1 MSQIQTI
8 GRRKTSTARTY
19 MKPGS
24 GKIVVNNKPME
35 EYFPMQASQN
45 LVLLPFVAAELENEF
60 DVKITVR
67 GGGHTG
73 QAEACLLGIARAI
86 AEHDPEKRAALKE
99 FDLLTR
105 DDRMVERKKY
115 GQPKARKNFQFSKR

>member
-1 MSQIQTI
+1 MSQIQAI
-8 GRRKTSTARTY
+8 GRRKTSTARAY

-24 GKIVVNNKPME
+24 GKVVVNNKPME

-45 LVLLPFVAAELENEF
+45 LVMLPFVAAELENEF

-86 AEHDPEKRAALKE
+86 VEHDPEKRPALKE
-99 FDLLTR
+99 YDLLTR

>member
-1 MSQIQTI
+1 
-8 GRRKTSTARTY
+8 
-19 MKPGS
+19 
-24 GKIVVNNKPME
+24 
-35 EYFPMQASQN
+35 MQASQN
-45 LVLLPFVAAELENEF
+45 LVLLPFVAAGLENEF

-86 AEHDPEKRAALKE
+86 VAHDPEKRPALKE
-99 FDLLTR
+99 FSLLTR

>member
-1 MSQIQTI
+1 MSQIQAI
-8 GRRKTSTARTY
+8 GRRKTSTARAY

-24 GKIVVNNKPME
+24 GKVVVNNKPME

-45 LVLLPFVAAELENEF
+45 LVMLPFVAAELENEF

-86 AEHDPEKRAALKE
+86 VKHDPEKRPALKE
-99 FDLLTR
+99 YDLLTR

>member
-1 MSQIQTI
+1 MSQIQAI
-8 GRRKTSTARTY
+8 GRRKTSTARAY

-24 GKIVVNNKPME
+24 GKVVVNNKPME

-45 LVLLPFVAAELENEF
+45 LVMLPFVAAELENEF
-60 DVKITVR
+60 DVKITFR

-86 AEHDPEKRAALKE
+86 VKHDPEKRPALKE
-99 FDLLTR
+99 YDLLTR

>member
-1 MSQIQTI
+1 MSQIQAI
-8 GRRKTSTARTY
+8 GRRKTSTARVY
-19 MKPGS
+19 MQQGS
-24 GKIVVNNKPME
+24 GKIVVNNKSME

-45 LVLLPFVAAELENEF
+45 LVRLPFQASELENDF

-86 AEHDPEKRAALKE
+86 VEHDPEKRVALKE